1 VPMTRDEVAE
11 AVRAWFNA
19 YDTHDVD
26 ALVAMEATSV
36 GFGFRSFASRGEG
49 RIGREIL
56 ARFFGAT
63 DYYRLVP
70 ENFETAVAGDLGL
83 AWGVFVEEYQENGQ
97 PPERARVRFSNVMA
111 KGPQGWQV
119 LLYHRDI
126 QPFNEDG
133 RYPKT
138 LTSISTDM

>member
-1 VPMTRDEVAE
+1 MPITKDEVAE
-11 AVRAWFNA
+11 AVRAWFTA

-26 ALVAMEATSV
+26 TLIEMEATSV
-36 GFGFRSFASRGEG
+36 GFGFRTFAPRGQG

-56 ARFFGAT
+56 DRFFGGT
-63 DYYRLVP
+63 DYYRLLP

-83 AWGVFVEEYQENGQ
+83 AWGVFVEEFQLKGE

-111 KGPQGWQV
+111 KGAHGWQV

-126 QPFNEDG
+126 QPFTTEG
-133 RYPKT
+133 GYPKT
-138 LTSISTDM
+138 LTSISAAR